1 MLSSV
6 QGISLRR
13 DQEMMRLPLLACV
26 RSRSIIFKV
35 SGRSLG
41 FFVEKDLV
49 RKDNLSIDSTSL
61 LLLDGDARLRWLVL
75 EDVEGS
81 DPPAGYDREARGV
94 S

>member
-1 MLSSV
+1 M
-6 QGISLRR
+6 
-13 DQEMMRLPLLACV
+13 
-26 RSRSIIFKV
+26 
-35 SGRSLG
+35 
-41 FFVEKDLV
+41 EKDLV

-81 DPPAGYDREARGV
+81 DPSAGYDRGDRGV